1 MSYSTAFLF
10 VKHTNCVGNRSSLA
24 FLCRSLVTSGLERY
38 LLFTTS
44 NQNLC
49 FKIHSFYRPKRR
61 FENSYVSGPG
71 TTPLLGV
78 TIGQLLE
85 KTAGRYGDDDA
96 VVVVHQKI
104 RKTYQQLLREVI

>member
-1 MSYSTAFLF
+1 MQIL
-10 VKHTNCVGNRSSLA
+10 GNQWPWKVHIVYNLDSI
-24 FLCRSLVTSGLERY
+24 
-38 LLFTTS
+38 
-44 NQNLC
+44 LC
-49 FKIHSFYRPKRR
+49 FLKIHSFYRPKKR